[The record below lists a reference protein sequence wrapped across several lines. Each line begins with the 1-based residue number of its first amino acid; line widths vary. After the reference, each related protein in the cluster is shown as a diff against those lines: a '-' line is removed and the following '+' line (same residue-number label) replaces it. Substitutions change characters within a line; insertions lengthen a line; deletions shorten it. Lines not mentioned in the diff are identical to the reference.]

1 VPFFHDKLVGNV
13 ELVKNKV
20 EYIDIVPS
28 RLPLNVDELERSEVP
43 VANYNQRS
51 FFCKAEVIG
60 GMEER

>member
-1 VPFFHDKLVGNV
+1 VGNV